1 VLAVAHTVNGEPVM
15 LKVWYDRDRYRNEI
29 AAMRH
34 WEPVNGRIVRAQDDE
49 HATACLALV
58 GPGPGGALQPV
69 DGDRRVAEALARLH
83 SCPMSR
89 AGFPTLDSYLRGT
102 VEPRIRQRM
111 RRYGSPGVGITCG
124 SSAGPMPSHGRL
136 VLLHADLYRENVPFT
151 VDGRPVFLD
160 PLPMIG
166 DPAFDWAFFTVYF
179 DLARDPL
186 ARLRTASLA
195 SGIEVGTLVPWCL
208 RLCAD
213 GLLYYREVGDDRERR
228 MEEVMSA
235 LAAELR
241 ASAGPRLAC

>member
-1 VLAVAHTVNGEPVM
+1 
-15 LKVWYDRDRYRNEI
+15 
-29 AAMRH
+29 
-34 WEPVNGRIVRAQDDE
+34 
-49 HATACLALV
+49 
-58 GPGPGGALQPV
+58 
-69 DGDRRVAEALARLH
+69 
-83 SCPMSR
+83 
-89 AGFPTLDSYLRGT
+89 
-102 VEPRIRQRM
+102 
-111 RRYGSPGVGITCG
+111 
-124 SSAGPMPSHGRL
+124 